1 MQVCTL
7 QGHMSGVTCVQFR
20 PDCKVLASCDSAG
33 EVRLWVR
40 DYDPPAP
47 GSRPGSRG
55 LEEQA
60 QEGGRGGGSGGGS
73 GDVGGDG
80 SRANSMQSAFKSPLI
95 ERRRG
100 RGGVGGGG
108 EGGGGGASAGPLSI
122 LRLESPVRA
131 SSREDVSGGGANS
144 QEASGGGAN
153 SVLSR
158 TVANSVL
165 SPLVRIDSPLT
176 RRERELAAGTSSRGS
191 RGGPT
196 ARLGSPAGRFSSPAS
211 ASSCHSSDDA
221 AFGASSRGQGTP
233 PRLGTPLDTV
243 RARQRWKALA
253 TSYAGVC

>member
-1 MQVCTL
+1 MLPYAPSALRVALRVVQVCTL

-20 PDCKVLASCDSAG
+20 PDCKMLASCDTAG

-40 DYDPPAP
+40 DYDPP

-55 LEEQA
+55 LEEHA
-60 QEGGRGGGSGGGS
+60 QEGGWGGESGRGS

-80 SRANSMQSAFKSPLI
+80 SRANSMQSALMSPLR

-100 RGGVGGGG
+100 RGGEGGG
-108 EGGGGGASAGPLSI
+108 GGGGGASAGPLSI

-131 SSREDVSGGGANS
+131 SSREDVSAGGANS
-144 QEASGGGAN
+144 QEASAGGA
-153 SVLSR
+153 S
-158 TVANSVL
+158 SVL

-191 RGGPT
+191 RGQT
-196 ARLGSPAGRFSSPAS
+196 ARLGSPAS

-221 AFGASSRGQGTP
+221 AGASWRGQDTP